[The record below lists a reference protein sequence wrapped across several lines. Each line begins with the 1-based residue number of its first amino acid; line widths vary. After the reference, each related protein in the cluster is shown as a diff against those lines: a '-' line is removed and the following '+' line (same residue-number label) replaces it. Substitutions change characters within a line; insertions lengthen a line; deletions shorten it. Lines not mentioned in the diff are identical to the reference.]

1 MLDIRESEFSNGNIY
16 NIHVR
21 NLLNKTSYLRYAILQ
36 MFFKLVILFYISFS
50 LMFQKYFVVYIA
62 IHIINFECDKKQK
75 KILKNSIQFH
85 WRPYFRAWKPIITY
99 LKKTCSST
107 GNLGSRFVNPNFPC
121 SYSYVL
127 KPMKMLLSSINVVH
141 LTSMLRRL
149 KRQ

>member
-1 MLDIRESEFSNGNIY
+1 MRWINITFWFFLECWIYANQNSAMVIY

-36 MFFKLVILFYISFS
+36 MFFKLVILFYISLS

-75 KILKNSIQFH
+75 KIFKNSIQFH

-99 LKKTCSST
+99 FKKKTVAPREIWVHGSST
-107 GNLGSRFVNPNFPC
+107 RISRAATAT
-121 SYSYVL
+121 Y
-127 KPMKMLLSSINVVH
+127 
-141 LTSMLRRL
+141 
-149 KRQ
+149 